1 MRDEDLQILSV
12 GAFFRDDEPG
22 GIAGGLQWQ
31 DPQRG
36 LALCEQLQDG
46 LVAFDVAAAT
56 PADHV
61 SALRT
66 LSPRR
71 HSLTDIDVHYLIM
84 AVYWLQCRGHLVPD
98 EYNGTVF
105 ICMYKGALVQS
116 ERNPLTMDLDA
127 EMVGPN
133 AVDVTDIVKASQH
146 TLDLGVP
153 AVRATVEHLRGGRR
167 G

>member
-12 GAFFRDDEPG
+12 GAFFRDNEPG
-22 GIAGGLQWQ
+22 GIAGGLSWE

-36 LALCEQLQDG
+36 LALCEQLQEG

-56 PADHV
+56 AADHV

-66 LSPRR
+66 LSPSR
-71 HSLTDIDVHYLIM
+71 HSLTSIDVHYLIM

-98 EYNGTVF
+98 EYNGTIFV
-105 ICMYKGALVQS
+105 CMYKGALVQS
-116 ERNPLTMDLDA
+116 ERNPLTIDLDA
-127 EMVGPN
+127 ELVGDH
-133 AVDVTDIVKASQH
+133 AVDVTDIVQASEK
-146 TLDLGVP
+146 TLDLGV
-153 AVRATVEHLRGGRR
+153 AAIRATVDHVRGGRR